1 MTAEPISFRKK
12 GGGERD
18 SEAIETNIL
27 TGGRGFSSMTSQY
40 GHHEAQQALPY
51 PGSITDVPG
60 IRLGHAQDEAALTG
74 CTVIMAEE
82 GAVCGVDVRGSAPG
96 TRETELLRPTAMV
109 PHVHALCLSGGSAF
123 GLEAAHGVMRC
134 LQERGIGLDVGVGR
148 VPIVP
153 GAILFDLAI
162 GRPDVT
168 PTAAMGYAAAAS
180 ASSSPPAQGN
190 AGAGMGATV
199 GKYAGPERA
208 MKGGF
213 GTASVRLPSG
223 LVIGAAVAVNAVGEI
238 RHPGHGGTAAGA
250 RGDEPGSF
258 LAPLRYLSRLDKPF
272 AGMKPGTN
280 TTIAAVACNA
290 NLTKTEMNK
299 VAEMAH
305 NGLARTIFPVHTMF
319 DGDTVF
325 AMTTGGV
332 DASVDL
338 AGMWA
343 AETLAYAIINAVTAA
358 ESAGGVPA
366 SRDWMEQPP
375 Q

>member
-1 MTAEPISFRKK
+1 
-12 GGGERD
+12 
-18 SEAIETNIL
+18 
-27 TGGRGFSSMTSQY
+27 MTSLD
-40 GHHEAQQALPY
+40 GHHEGQQALPY

-60 IRLGHAQDEAALTG
+60 IRIGHAQDEAALTG
-74 CTVIMAEE
+74 CTAIMAEE
-82 GAVCGVDVRGSAPG
+82 GAICGVDVRGSAPG
-96 TRETELLRPTAMV
+96 TRETELLQPTAMV
-109 PHVHALCLSGGSAF
+109 PHVHAICLSGGSAF
-123 GLEAAHGVMRC
+123 GLEAAHGVMRY

-199 GKYAGPERA
+199 GKYAGPERS

-213 GTASVRLPSG
+213 GTASVKLPSG

-238 RHPGHGGTAAGA
+238 RHPGHRGTAAGA

-258 LAPLRYLSRLDKPF
+258 LAPLRYLSGLDKPF

-280 TTIAAVACNA
+280 TTIALVACNA

-366 SRDWMEQPP
+366 ARDWTAQPP